1 MRAAETDVLI
11 AGFGPT
17 GATLAALL
25 GIYGV
30 RAIVTD
36 PAREVYRQPRAAH
49 FDHEIMRVWQRLGIA
64 EQVLPSTRAMNAYEF
79 RNGEDQ
85 VLMRFRQEGIATPSG
100 WAPSYMFHQPALEAA
115 LRERVTTF
123 SNVDVRLGISV
134 VAIETNGEAGVTAR
148 LVNDNG
154 EETRVGAQ
162 FLVGADGGGSPVR
175 RMIDGE
181 LFDYGF
187 DEPWLVIDTIVK
199 DENGLPAHGLQ
210 MCDPKRPTTVMPMAP
225 LRRRWEFMLLPR
237 ETAEEMLDDAR
248 VEALLKPWVRP
259 GQAEIVRKA
268 VYRFHGLVAKEWRK
282 GSVMLAGDAA
292 HQMPPFMGQ
301 GMCSGIRD
309 ADGLAWRLASV
320 VRGEASPALLDSYQQ
335 EREPHVRAIIELAIF
350 MGRVV
355 CALDPAAAAER
366 DRGML
371 AQRAAHGQA
380 DDPTPPPMETLKS
393 GCLMPSARAGHLF
406 PQAMQACSA
415 EGVCGRL
422 DDLLG
427 PGFWLIARDA
437 DATGAGI
444 SWPSGVKVAVLD
456 RDVSDESGR
465 LNEWLE
471 ATGAPAVMVRPDRYV
486 FGTGTS
492 DELARALRDRLGSAP
507 CSARL

>member
-1 MRAAETDVLI
+1 MRELQTDVLI

-49 FDHEIMRVWQRLGIA
+49 FDHEIMRMWQRLGIA
-64 EQVLPSTRAMNAYEF
+64 AQVLPSTRAMQAYEF
-79 RNGEDQ
+79 RNGDGQ
-85 VLMRFRQEGIATPSG
+85 VLMRFRQEGVATPSG
-100 WAPSYMFHQPALEAA
+100 WAPSYMFHQPALEAV
-115 LRERVTTF
+115 LRERVAAF
-123 SNVDVRLGISV
+123 PGIDVRLGTSV
-134 VAIETNGEAGVTAR
+134 VAIEANDASGVTAR
-148 LVNDNG
+148 LADDKG
-154 EETRVGAQ
+154 EETRVKAR
-162 FLVGADGGGSPVR
+162 FLVGADGGSSPVR

-181 LFDYGF
+181 LHDYDF
-187 DEPWLVIDTIVK
+187 DEPWLVIDSVVK
-199 DENGLPAHGLQ
+199 DEDGLPPHGLQ

-225 LRRRWEFMLLPR
+225 LRRRWEFMLLPG
-237 ETAEEMLDDAR
+237 ETPEQMLDDGR
-248 VEALLKPWVRP
+248 IEALLRPWVRP

-282 GSVMLAGDAA
+282 ASVLLAGDAA

-320 VRGEASPALLDSYQQ
+320 VRGEASPALLDSYQE

-371 AQRAAHGQA
+371 AGRAVHGQA
-380 DDPTPPPMETLKS
+380 DDPPPPPMETLKS
-393 GCLMPSARAGHLF
+393 GCLLPSTRAGHLF
-406 PQAMQACSA
+406 PQAMQACTA
-415 EGVCGRL
+415 NGVCGRL

-427 PGFWLIARDA
+427 PGFWLIARDL
-437 DATGAGI
+437 DAAAGVE
-444 SWPSGVKVAVLD
+444 WPVPVRTVVLD
-456 RDVSDESGR
+456 RDVTDESGR

-471 ATGAPAVMVRPDRYV
+471 ATGAPAALVRPDRYV
-486 FGTGTS
+486 FGVGDAITLS
-492 DELARALRDRLGSAP
+492 NALRAQLGG
-507 CSARL
+507 